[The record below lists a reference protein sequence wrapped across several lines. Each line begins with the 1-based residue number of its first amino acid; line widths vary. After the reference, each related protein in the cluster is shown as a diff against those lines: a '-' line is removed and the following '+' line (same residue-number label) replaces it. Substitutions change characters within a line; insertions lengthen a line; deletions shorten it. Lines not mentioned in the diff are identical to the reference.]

1 MSTTVRVSEEL
12 IPYIDDAIATV
23 TDRFGRK
30 RFRSRK
36 AFVDAALEKLLEE
49 LRIIHEED
57 LN

>member
-30 RFRSRK
+30 RYKSRK
-36 AFVDAALEKLLEE
+36 AVVDSALEKLFEE

-57 LN
+57 E